1 MWLGLS
7 RSRLAAC
14 FSFFLSSF
22 FASILSFLIS
32 LCLAFL
38 VSQNKMWYQ
47 FESFGITF
55 FKPKPAA
62 ITRDTALTKPSG
74 CCPLV
79 GTKGLST
86 QRSHLNPHTAQ
97 TYAYTHT
104 HTHTHRGRERERTL
118 HTQAHELPPSHTWR
132 KLQWNTYLKLHE
144 DLKIHSLSHLILFH
158 NIPSYID

>member
-104 HTHTHRGRERERTL
+104 HTHTHTHTQGERERENTTHASTRASSITHL
-118 HTQAHELPPSHTWR
+118 AQTSMKYLPQTSWR
-132 KLQWNTYLKLHE
+132 LKNSFSKPP
-144 DLKIHSLSHLILFH
+144 DSFS
-158 NIPSYID
+158 